1 MAKHTAEN
9 SESKK
14 DQNKYATQKQIA
26 SLLKCTEFEIKKFV
40 RIGLPKAGNNK
51 YVPAECI
58 SWYIDY
64 LNYWKDRRTI
74 TEIATMLGVTERWV
88 NKLVVEKGIP
98 KEKHGTYRLD
108 TTITGYVSYLKEQIK
123 KAEEGESS
131 LNDERKR
138 LIKMTADSKELQL
151 QEQQKKLIPVELAG
165 KLLSDFSGIVNK
177 KLDMIEGFA
186 LNKLFACRNKEE
198 TLKVLKETKHHI
210 KTEIAKS
217 QHSLNDTT
225 AKK

>member
-1 MAKHTAEN
+1 MPKKTAEN
-9 SESKK
+9 PERKK

-26 SLLKCTEFEIKKFV
+26 ALLKVTEFEIKKYV

-74 TEIATMLGVTERWV
+74 SEIATMLGVTERWV

-165 KLLSDFSGIVNK
+165 KLLSDFSGIVDK
-177 KLDMIEGFA
+177 KIDMIEGFA
-186 LNKLFACRNKEE
+186 LNKLFACRTKEE

-210 KTEIAKS
+210 KTEIANARPS
-217 QHSLNDTT
+217 S
-225 AKK
+225 

>member
-9 SESKK
+9 SESRK
-14 DQNKYATQKQIA
+14 DQNKYATQKQVA
-26 SLLKCTEFEIKKFV
+26 SLLKVTEFEIKKYV

-51 YVPAECI
+51 YVLAECI

-108 TTITGYVSYLKEQIK
+108 TTITGYVSYLKDQIK

-165 KLLSDFSGIVNK
+165 KLLSDFSGIVDK
-177 KLDMIEGFA
+177 KIDMIEGFA
-186 LNKLFACRNKEE
+186 LNKLFACRTKEE

-210 KTEIAKS
+210 KTEIANARPS
-217 QHSLNDTT
+217 N
-225 AKK
+225 